1 MIYKNDIPIWF
12 NIIEESFL
20 YAVTSTYLL
29 SKISVISLSPS
40 SITITGLN
48 QISVNVGLGFN
59 LNQFVYKY
67 KQVFDVLYFEEKNL
81 PFLQVMA

>member
-1 MIYKNDIPIWF
+1 MVQHNRR
-12 NIIEESFL
+12 
-20 YAVTSTYLL
+20 VLL
-29 SKISVISLSPS
+29 VCSHLNLPPSKISVISLSPS

>member
-1 MIYKNDIPIWF
+1 MQSPQPA
-12 NIIEESFL
+12 SFKK
-20 YAVTSTYLL
+20 YLL
-29 SKISVISLSPS
+29 FSLSPS

-48 QISVNVGLGFN
+48 QTSVNVGLGFN

-81 PFLQVMA
+81 PLLQIMA